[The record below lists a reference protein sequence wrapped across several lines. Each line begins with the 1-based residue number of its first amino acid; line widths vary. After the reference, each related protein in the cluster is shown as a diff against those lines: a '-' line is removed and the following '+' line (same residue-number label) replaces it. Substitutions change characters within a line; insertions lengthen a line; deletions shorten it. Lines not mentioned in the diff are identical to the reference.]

1 MKLFLENFFKML
13 HYLRKYNG
21 WNNPSRTLS
30 LYSTIDIFSTMRRK
44 VFVIQVG
51 ANDGKTYDPLYK
63 FMGKSHWKGV
73 LLEPQKQVFEKGLQ
87 ETYKHYSNLQLI
99 NAAIAPFSGKKKLFK
114 IAFSTANWATGLSS
128 FDQATMLNLIQDGY
142 VATCASAEGVALPER
157 IEDFFTTEE
166 VACVSFGD
174 LMDRCKIETVDVLA
188 IDTEGYDFE
197 VIKMFNFERTKPDL
211 ILYENIH
218 LNLQDAEAC
227 THLLQGHGYKIFKK
241 DANTVALRRSL
252 ANAFQL
258 QLMGE

>member
-1 MKLFLENFFKML
+1 ML
-13 HYLRKYNG
+13 YYLGKYNR
-21 WNNPSRTLS
+21 WNNASRSLS
-30 LYSTIDIFSTMRRK
+30 LYSILDVFSLMRK
-44 VFVIQVG
+44 EVLVIQVG
-51 ANDGKTYDPLYK
+51 ANDGKTHDPLYK

-73 LLEPQKQVFEKGLQ
+73 LLEPQKEVFEKGLQ
-87 ETYKHYSNLQLI
+87 ETYKNHSNLQLI

-114 IAFSTANWATGLSS
+114 IAFSTAPWATGLSS
-128 FDQATMLNLIQDGY
+128 FDQASILNLIRDGY
-142 VATCASAEGVALPER
+142 VAACASAEGVALPER

-174 LMDRCKIETVDVLA
+174 LMDRCKIEKVDVLA

-218 LNLQDAEAC
+218 LNPQDAEAC
-227 THLLQGHGYKIFKK
+227 THLLQEHGYKIFKK

-252 ANAFQL
+252 ENAFQL
-258 QLMGE
+258 RLMGD